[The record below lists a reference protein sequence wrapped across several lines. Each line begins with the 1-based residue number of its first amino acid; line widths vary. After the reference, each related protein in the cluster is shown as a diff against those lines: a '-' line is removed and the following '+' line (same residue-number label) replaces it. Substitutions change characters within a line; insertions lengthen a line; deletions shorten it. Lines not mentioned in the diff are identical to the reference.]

1 MQLKTHEYPPKIFFK
16 DLEQT
21 FRYRVDI
28 LKGRVLK
35 GIIDSKSIVQAEKEV
50 IDDMVKK
57 QWLKSVKSN
66 IYYDRNDIKD
76 LDPNTSGVYLI
87 YDNKDVLRYIG
98 KSGNLK
104 SRLYSHFT
112 RFDVGCI
119 IVYQIDYPLIAL
131 VEMHLISHLF
141 PYDNSEGKLLYDG
154 LGVNDPYDTCKTL
167 FLKNQSI
174 VLSPIKYTYG

>member
-28 LKGRVLK
+28 LRGKVSK
-35 GIIDSKSIVQAEKEV
+35 GIIDTKTIVQAEKEV
-50 IDDMVKK
+50 IDSIVDK
-57 QWLKSVKSN
+57 QWQESAQSYICYK
-66 IYYDRNDIKD
+66 RNDIKS
-76 LDPNTSGVYLI
+76 LEPKTSGVYLI
-87 YDNKDVLRYIG
+87 YDKKDVLRYIG
-98 KSGNLK
+98 KSGDLK

-112 RFDVGCI
+112 RFEVGCM
-119 IVYQIDYPLIAL
+119 IVYEIDYPMIAL

-154 LGVNDPYDTCKTL
+154 IGINDPYENCKTL

-174 VLSPIKYTYG
+174 VLSPIKFTYV

>member
-1 MQLKTHEYPPKIFFK
+1 MKTYQRAEKILFK

-28 LKGRVLK
+28 LKGKVSK
-35 GIIDSKSIVQAEKEV
+35 GIIDSQSIVEAEKKV
-50 IDDMVKK
+50 IDDIVIK
-57 QWLKSVKSN
+57 QWDKSTQSYV
-66 IYYDRNDIKD
+66 YYNRSDIKH
-76 LDPNTSGVYLI
+76 LDEKTSGVYLI

-112 RFDVGCI
+112 RFDVGCM
-119 IVYQIDYPLIAL
+119 IVYEIDYPLIAL

-154 LGVNDPYDTCKTL
+154 LNINNPYDTCKTL

-174 VLSPIKYTYG
+174 VLSPIKTNYV